1 MVAIPPP
8 LLPRQMHGLR
18 LRGELRPV
26 QGCGWRGARQCFSDH
41 LAATEE
47 GLLYAVVAGISLRR
61 TDSCMTVA
69 ASISLGR
76 TESYTAMAVCLH
88 LVGVDGE
95 LHGRACRPLAGADRE
110 LHGRG
115 RQHLAGRTEGC
126 FAALVN
132 MDQALP

>member
-61 TDSCMTVA
+61 TDSCTTGCQHFA
-69 ASISLGR
+69 RSDGELHSHGR
-76 TESYTAMAVCLH
+76 LH